1 MLVDID
7 YLLAVKKRL
16 SQINNEDINNI
27 KWIKDGKEVE
37 FSKEDTEKWE
47 FIGLANKDIIT
58 VFPYTEV
65 KKKGNKDD

>member
-37 FSKEDTEKWE
+37 FSKEDLEKWE

-58 VFPYTEV
+58 AFHYTEV
-65 KKKGNKDD
+65 KQKELE